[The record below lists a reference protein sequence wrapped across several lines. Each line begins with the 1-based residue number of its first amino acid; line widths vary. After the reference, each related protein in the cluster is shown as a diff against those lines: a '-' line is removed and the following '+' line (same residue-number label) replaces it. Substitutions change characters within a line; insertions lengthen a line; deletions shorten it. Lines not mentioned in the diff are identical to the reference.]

1 MINDNNV
8 ILVHLSNKY
17 MDMPHLSPNILPRIT
32 PALHPHY
39 PRITSHYTSITP
51 PLPPHHINTGV
62 IPTSWLRYNVP
73 SGITVIQWV
82 TDFASRIKQLQDIS
96 QTSSTG
102 GASILKVCI
111 PFVY

>member
-39 PRITSHYTSITP
+39 TRITPALPPHYTRIKPALHPHYPRITSTQ
-51 PLPPHHINTGV
+51 V
-62 IPTSWLRYNVP
+62 
-73 SGITVIQWV
+73 
-82 TDFASRIKQLQDIS
+82 
-96 QTSSTG
+96 
-102 GASILKVCI
+102 
-111 PFVY
+111 